1 MSGITV
7 DGLHRLIETLER
19 DAAAK
24 IAELEKK
31 LPAATLTERDALRRQ
46 IEEIRVD
53 LKQRIRSFETCL
65 F

>member
-1 MSGITV
+1 MSGITA
-7 DGLHRLIETLER
+7 DGLGRLIETLER

-31 LPAATLTERDALRRQ
+31 LPAATLAERGALQRQ

-53 LKQRIRSFETCL
+53 VKQRIRSFETCL